1 MAYNQKEDDYWWK
14 LFCKGEKAAL
24 EFFYKKHYNL
34 LYNYGLKLL
43 NDPELIRDFIQDI
56 FYKLCKR
63 SRNVEITDLKVYL
76 LRAMRNIIYDYYA
89 VRKEAVSM
97 EEMSF
102 MIPEDDTVFNSFF
115 SKDDEDIR
123 KWKSVL
129 DAINALPN
137 QQKQILYL
145 YYVKGLTHK
154 EISEVLEI
162 NPQSSMNALSKS
174 IRKLRLS
181 LNDDTLILILFLSL
195 LK

>member
-14 LFCKGEKAAL
+14 LFYKGEKAAL